1 MDNKK
6 HILIVEDEVEL
17 ALSTIHFLQ
26 DNHFTCTHTS
36 TIQSALK
43 EIKNNHF
50 HAALLDLGLP
60 DGDGL
65 VLIKELKN
73 KNQETGVIIVSA
85 KDTLNKKI
93 DALELGADDYLTKPF
108 FFAELNAR
116 IKSLIRR
123 LNVEE
128 SKKIVINELSIYPE
142 EMKVVV
148 HDKVADLTSKEFSL
162 LLYFASNQNRVLS
175 KMILG
180 EFMSSGYDD
189 YGFSDDLVYTH
200 IKNLKKKLSKLG
212 CTEYIKNVYGI
223 GYKFITN

>member
-1 MDNKK
+1 MDKKK

-26 DNHFTCTHTS
+26 DNNFTCTHSS
-36 TIQSALK
+36 TIKSALK

-85 KDTLNKKI
+85 KDTLNQKV

-108 FFAELNAR
+108 FFPELNAR

-142 EMKVVV
+142 EMKVLV
-148 HDKVADLTSKEFSL
+148 HDKVVDLTSKEFSL

-175 KMILG
+175 KTVLG

-200 IKNLKKKLSKLG
+200 IKNLKKKLAKLG